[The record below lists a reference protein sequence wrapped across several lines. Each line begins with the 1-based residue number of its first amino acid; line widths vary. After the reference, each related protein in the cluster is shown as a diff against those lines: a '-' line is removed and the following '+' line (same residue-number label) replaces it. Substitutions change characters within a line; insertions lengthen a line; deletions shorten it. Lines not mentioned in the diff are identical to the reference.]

1 MIIITKRAAGV
12 LEGGE
17 RGLDTS
23 GEGKTSK
30 KRERKKKEGGMKRK
44 QTNKRIKEKRK
55 KENQH

>member
-44 QTNKRIKEKRK
+44 RTNKRIKEKRK